1 MPAEP
6 GATEGPAQA
15 PKTTTEPF
23 ARETG
28 DISSFA
34 KASEHLSSLVD
45 KPITEQRGAF
55 ASWRTKAAEGNA
67 PFQRET
73 GKDLSSYSDADVATQ
88 EMLAQEAY
96 QNGDLEGF
104 VKHATGITS
113 PSPVFQKLM
122 DEVGAGMQGKT
133 GENPLVYG
141 NWRTKVLQPLRFIA
155 ERFKIGESGQP
166 YQRKESDLSSF
177 AEASKKSAEIVN
189 NPELQKAIQELGEV
203 AEKVAVQDA
212 AVDLVEGYV
221 NWAKTTGDARV
232 TKLLSGNIAGI
243 VRRFATNP
251 DRASKTLAE
260 LTTEET
266 PALSEED
273 IKAFRSKLED
283 AGIVSKEPTPP
294 TTEPPT
300 TTAK

>member
-1 MPAEP
+1 MSAEP
-6 GATEGPAQA
+6 GATEGPTQA

-55 ASWRTKAAEGNA
+55 SSWRAKAAEGDA
-67 PFQRET
+67 PFQRGT
-73 GKDLSSYSDADVATQ
+73 GKDLSSYSEADVVTQ
-88 EMLAQEAY
+88 ETLAQKAY

-104 VKHATGITS
+104 VKHATNITS
-113 PSPVFQKLM
+113 PSPEFQKLM
-122 DEVGAGMQGKT
+122 DEVGTGMQVKT
-133 GENPLVYG
+133 GENPLVY
-141 NWRTKVLQPLRFIA
+141 NIWRTEVLQPLRFIA
-155 ERFKIGESGQP
+155 ERFKIGESGEF
-166 YQRKESDLSSF
+166 YQRKGSDLSSF
-177 AEASKKSAEIVN
+177 AEASNRAAEIIN
-189 NPELQKAIQELGEV
+189 NPEMQKVMQELGEV

-221 NWAKTTGDARV
+221 NWAKITGDAGV

-260 LTTEET
+260 LTTEEA

-273 IKAFRSKLED
+273 IKAFRSKLEE
-283 AGIVSKEPTPP
+283 GGLVSKESAPP
-294 TTEPPT
+294 TTEPPA

>member
-1 MPAEP
+1 MSAEP
-6 GATEGPAQA
+6 GVTEGPAQA

-23 ARETG
+23 TRETG

-55 ASWRTKAAEGNA
+55 SSWRAKEAGLGEKG
-67 PFQRET
+67 
-73 GKDLSSYSDADVATQ
+73 GSDSSQFY
-88 EMLAQEAY
+88 
-96 QNGDLEGF
+96 
-104 VKHATGITS
+104 
-113 PSPVFQKLM
+113 
-122 DEVGAGMQGKT
+122 
-133 GENPLVYG
+133 
-141 NWRTKVLQPLRFIA
+141 
-155 ERFKIGESGQP
+155 ERKS
-166 YQRKESDLSSF
+166 SDLSSF
-177 AEASKKSAEIVN
+177 IEAANKSAEIVS

-203 AEKVAVQDA
+203 AEKIAVQDA

-260 LTTEET
+260 LTTEES

-283 AGIVSKEPTPP
+283 EGIVSKESASP
-294 TTEPPT
+294 TTEPPA